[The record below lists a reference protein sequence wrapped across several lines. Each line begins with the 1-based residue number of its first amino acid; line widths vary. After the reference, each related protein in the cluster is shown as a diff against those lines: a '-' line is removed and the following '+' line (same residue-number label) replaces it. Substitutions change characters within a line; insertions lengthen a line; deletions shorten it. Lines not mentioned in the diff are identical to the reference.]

1 MSMSVPI
8 RPSSAPGFVVRFP
21 CVDLHPSAFKHGA
34 GAEDI
39 EHAVR
44 NAVAI
49 EQLEDDLCLYLGP
62 GRDGVLL
69 EVITLQRD
77 AERGDVVV
85 HAMVMPAKYRRLL
98 PGGDDG

>member
-1 MSMSVPI
+1 MLMSVRI
-8 RPSSAPGFVVRFP
+8 RPSLPAGFVVRFR
-21 CVDLHPSAFKHGA
+21 CGDRHPSAFKQSV

-49 EQLEDDLCLYLGP
+49 EHLEDDLCLYLGP
-62 GRDGVLL
+62 GRDGSLF

-77 AERGDVVV
+77 AERGEVVI
-85 HAMVMPAKYRRLL
+85 HAHDDACEVPPAAARRR
-98 PGGDDG
+98 